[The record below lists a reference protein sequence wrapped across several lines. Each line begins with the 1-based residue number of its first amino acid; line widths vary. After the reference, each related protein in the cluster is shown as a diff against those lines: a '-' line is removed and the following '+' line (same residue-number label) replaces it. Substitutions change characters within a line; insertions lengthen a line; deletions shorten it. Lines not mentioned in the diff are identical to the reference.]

1 MPATNLERIQHYYP
15 AYAEALRVAT
25 RHDRSMLKA
34 FPSVYIGNLSALPD
48 RWLFGEEMTLE
59 RIQNMAALRL
69 YRINMNGVWFEGR
82 VIPRG
87 LIHACPTIPTPQ
99 IDYEATY
106 GMGNAFTE
114 ASEIKP
120 VYTLK
125 VRETEFFLFFFF
137 PFFLS

>member
-25 RHDRSMLKA
+25 RHDRSLLKA
-34 FPSVYIGNLSALPD
+34 FPSVYIGNLSALPNK
-48 RWLFGEEMTLE
+48 WLFGEDMTLE
-59 RIQNMAALRL
+59 RIQDMAASRL

-106 GMGNAFTE
+106 GMGNAFDE

-125 VRETEFFLFFFF
+125 VRENTTNIFFTV
-137 PFFLS
+137 

>member
-125 VRETEFFLFFFF
+125 VRETEFFLFLF
-137 PFFLS
+137 PLFLS